1 MIGTWTWRRA
11 LTVGAGVILLYGIF
25 LLATLPATWLSKPVS
40 QATRGTLHLLYVDGT
55 AWSGNGRLAMG
66 KTTAREL
73 GQIHW
78 SINPLWLVLGRV
90 QLNVKLTG
98 ATTGQGQLQL
108 GYRTLTLKDFDVA
121 LPAEIAAALYSPA
134 AFVSPKGF
142 VRLRTGRLDASG
154 KGLNGNA
161 EIFWNDASARLS
173 GDAPLGDYRLD
184 LAGNGENAQLSLAT
198 VSGRL
203 QLSGQGQWQTTTG
216 NVRFQGSASASDPSL
231 GALLNIL
238 GPDQGGGRRA
248 LSANLTLP
256 IANFLLP

>member
-1 MIGTWTWRRA
+1 MA
-11 LTVGAGVILLYGIF
+11 SE
-25 LLATLPATWLSKPVS
+25 AT
-40 QATRGTLHLLYVDGT
+40 
-55 AWSGNGRLAMG
+55 
-66 KTTAREL
+66 
-73 GQIHW
+73 
-78 SINPLWLVLGRV
+78 
-90 QLNVKLTG
+90 VKLTG

-184 LAGNGENAQLSLAT
+184 LAGSGENAQLSLAT

-216 NVRFQGSASASDPSL
+216 NVRFQGSASAGDPSL